1 MFLQLGQIQCQTF
14 LTLMGREVEES
25 VKIALQNIELIEGL
39 L

>member
-1 MFLQLGQIQCQTF
+1 MSNFLA
-14 LTLMGREVEES
+14 LMGREAEEN